1 MRMRNEIIGLL
12 VFCIPWIA
20 NGQTVDEEVELR
32 QIQISELFKMIQDSD
47 EESVVLR
54 NFEIHQDDDPR
65 SRFPRNPNY
74 SSPSIDSLISTFDS
88 IIIEKP
94 VSLINCRF
102 VDPILFARIRFKKL
116 FYYEFID
123 GFSNQR
129 WWECRFDARF
139 NAHAISSFKFSF
151 EHCYFKQ
158 FHTEQFV
165 SSFVWFQNCT
175 IGFMSL
181 INDNKQYFGF
191 NECHFTGELFLR
203 LSGESDVLFSQC
215 SFRSTDPDHQLTF
228 FDGSILNS
236 LSFVDDTFDLPVV
249 FQQVSIRESF
259 QVSHSQ
265 FGRYLDIHKVN
276 LPENNTLLRWPSIDN
291 ARLKVTVNNRSYGS
305 RDEVHDTTETH
316 YFSLLK
322 SYAQLQRIYQNN
334 GDRPSYNASYVEM
347 RNMETEKSKYDF
359 KLGPGIKTFFEWR
372 LNVFL
377 RRFCNYGTSPVKA
390 LLYSI
395 LVMIIFAVLY
405 FFFPSGDHRIRIRA
419 LISKKQQNQIDS
431 STFNKLIRQL
441 LNQVMDAVATSM
453 NAFVTLGYGQM
464 PVKGIGKYLAVLEGL
479 IGWFLLSIFSVSLIS
494 QILQ

>member
-1 MRMRNEIIGLL
+1 MKVPFL
-12 VFCIPWIA
+12 IPLFLMLPFGIF
-20 NGQTVDEEVELR
+20 GQLIE
-32 QIQISELFKMIQDSD
+32 
-47 EESVVLR
+47 EESTLTKISISDLFIIIQESDDERITLR
-54 NFEIHQDDDPR
+54 NLEIHQDDDPF

-74 SSPSIDSLISTFDS
+74 SSPALDSLISTFDP
-88 IIIEKP
+88 IIIDKP
-94 VSLINCRF
+94 VNLVNCRF
-102 VDPILFARIRFKKL
+102 VDPILFARIIFKEL

-129 WWECRFDARF
+129 WWECRFETRF
-139 NAHAISSFKFSF
+139 NAHAIGSFSFKF

-165 SSFVWFQNCT
+165 SSFVSFQNCT
-175 IGFMSL
+175 IDFMSL

-191 NECHFTGELFLR
+191 NECSFQGELFIR

-215 SFRSTDPDHQLTF
+215 SFRSTAPDHVLTF

-236 LSFVDDTFDLPVV
+236 LSFVQDTFDIPVV

-259 QVSHSQ
+259 QVNHSQ

-305 RDEVHDTTETH
+305 LDEVHDTTETH

-347 RNMETEKSKYDF
+347 RNMETEKSKYDY
-359 KLGPGIKTFFEWR
+359 KQSPGIKTFFEWR

-395 LVMIIFAVLY
+395 LVMIIFAIFY
-405 FFFPSGDHRIRIRA
+405 FFFPSGENRIRVRA
-419 LISKKQQNQIDS
+419 LISERKQNQIDS
-431 STFNKLIRQL
+431 GTFRKLIRQFF
-441 LNQVMDAVATSM
+441 NQIMDAVATSM

-464 PVKGIGKYLAVLEGL
+464 PVKGVGKYLAVLEGL